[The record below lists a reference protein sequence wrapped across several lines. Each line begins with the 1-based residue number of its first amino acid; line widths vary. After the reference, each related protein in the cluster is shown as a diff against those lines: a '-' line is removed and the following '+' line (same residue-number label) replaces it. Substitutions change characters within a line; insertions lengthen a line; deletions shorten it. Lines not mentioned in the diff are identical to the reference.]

1 MLIWNY
7 WSNINALKQNL
18 HRLPSIFKNLQGEK
32 RCLDGKMQDICIKAN
47 LGLVE
52 SVSYDRTKER
62 IYF

>member
-52 SVSYDRTKER
+52 SVFYD
-62 IYF
+62 